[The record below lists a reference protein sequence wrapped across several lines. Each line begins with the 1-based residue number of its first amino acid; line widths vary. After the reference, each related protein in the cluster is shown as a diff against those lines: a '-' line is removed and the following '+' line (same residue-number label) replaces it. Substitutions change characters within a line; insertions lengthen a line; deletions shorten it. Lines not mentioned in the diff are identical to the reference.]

1 MCPEESTMKKTLL
14 ASAIA
19 AAMFSTATMAASST
33 GHSKMIDYF
42 NVSMGSQSVTDL
54 DAGTAFIGTL
64 GKSLNDHV
72 QNLAAEVEMSKTVG
86 KASLDQ
92 TIPLIGTTS
101 LDADVFSMA
110 GYAVYNIPASPQ
122 FTFRGKAGL
131 LYESVTA
138 EACAAGLCA
147 SADDTNF
154 GLSYGVGATWNIK
167 KNFNVLGEYTV
178 VESDV
183 SNLALGIK
191 YDFE

>member
-1 MCPEESTMKKTLL
+1 MKKTLL
-14 ASAIA
+14 ASAVA
-19 AAMFSTATMAASST
+19 AAMFSTATMAATST
-33 GHSKMIDYF
+33 GQSKMIDYF
-42 NVSMGSQSVTDL
+42 NVSMGSQKVTDL
-54 DAGTAFIGTL
+54 DSGTALIGTI

-86 KASLDQ
+86 KASVDQ

-101 LDADVFSMA
+101 LDSDVFSMA

-138 EACAAGLCA
+138 DACAAGFCA
-147 SADDTNF
+147 SSSDTNF
-154 GLSYGVGATWNIK
+154 GLSYGVGATWNVK
-167 KNFNVLGEYTV
+167 KNFNVLGEVTK

-183 SNLALGIK
+183 TNLALGIK

>member
-1 MCPEESTMKKTLL
+1 MKKTIL

-19 AAMFSTATMAASST
+19 AAMIST
-33 GHSKMIDYF
+33 GALAAPAPKLVDYF
-42 NVSMGSQSVTDL
+42 NVSMGSQAVTDL
-54 DAGTAFIGTL
+54 DSGSAVIGTL
-64 GKSLNDHV
+64 GKSLSDHV

-92 TIPLIGTTS
+92 TTILGSTS
-101 LDADVFSMA
+101 VDADVFSMA

-138 EACAAGLCA
+138 EACISGICN

-154 GLSYGVGATWNIK
+154 GLSYGVGATWNVK
-167 KNFNVLGEYTV
+167 KNFNILGEYTI

-191 YDFE
+191 YDFQ

>member
-1 MCPEESTMKKTLL
+1 MKKTLL

-19 AAMFSTATMAASST
+19 AAMFSTATMAAGST
-33 GHSKMIDYF
+33 GKMVDYF
-42 NVSMGSQSVTDL
+42 NVSMGSQAVTDL
-54 DAGTAFIGTL
+54 DSGSALIGSI
-64 GKSLNDHV
+64 GKDLSDHV

-86 KASLDQ
+86 KPSLDQ
-92 TIPLIGTTS
+92 TIPLIGSTS

-138 EACAAGLCA
+138 EACAAGLCT

-154 GLSYGVGATWNIK
+154 GLSYGVGATWNVK
-167 KNFNVLGEYTV
+167 KNFNILGEYTI

-191 YDFE
+191 YDFQ

>member
-1 MCPEESTMKKTLL
+1 MKKTLL

-19 AAMFSTATMAASST
+19 AAMVSTATMAAT
-33 GHSKMIDYF
+33 DSKMVDYF
-42 NVSMGSQSVTDL
+42 NVSMGSQAVTDL

-64 GKSLNDHV
+64 GKSLNNHV
-72 QNLAAEVEMSKTVG
+72 QNLAAEVEMSKTIG

-138 EACAAGLCA
+138 EACAAGLCT

-154 GLSYGVGATWNIK
+154 GLSYGVGATWNVK
-167 KNFNVLGEYTV
+167 KNFNVLGEYTI